1 MPKGRL
7 EVITG
12 CMFSGKT
19 EELIRRV
26 RRLEIAKQR
35 VLIFKPELEIRYGAS
50 SIGTSSGNKKEAT
63 TIPSKDP
70 FQIVEH
76 VSNAFPFWV
85 MSNVAID
92 EAQFF
97 SNKLIDAVKKLLEEN
112 HRVIVTGLDLDFRGE
127 PFGPMPQLMALA
139 DEVMKLTA
147 ICTICHLSANRTQRI
162 INGQPA
168 PYDSELVVVGGL
180 DKYEARCA
188 EHHIVPGRSE
198 IKSS

>member
-1 MPKGRL
+1 MSKGRL

-35 VLIFKPELEIRYGAS
+35 VLIFKPELEIRYGALY
-50 SIGTSSGNKKEAT
+50 IGTSSGNKKEAT
-63 TIPSKDP
+63 AIPSDDP
-70 FQIVEH
+70 FQIVER

-97 SNKLIDAVKKLLEEN
+97 SNKLIDAIKKLLEEN
-112 HRVIVTGLDLDFRGE
+112 HRVVVTGLDLDFRGE

-139 DEVMKLTA
+139 DEVIKLTA
-147 ICTICHLSANRTQRI
+147 ICTVCHLTANRTQRI

-168 PYDSELVVVGGL
+168 PYDSELVVVSA
-180 DKYEARCA
+180 D
-188 EHHIVPGRSE
+188 
-198 IKSS
+198 